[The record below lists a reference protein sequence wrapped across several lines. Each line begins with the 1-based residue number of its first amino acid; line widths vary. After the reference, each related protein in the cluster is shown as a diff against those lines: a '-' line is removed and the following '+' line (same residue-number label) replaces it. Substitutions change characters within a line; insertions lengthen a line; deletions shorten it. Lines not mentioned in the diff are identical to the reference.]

1 MFNIGDYVEFY
12 FEGRELFAT
21 TRVDVKGKITRVNE
35 LGCFVKITN
44 IEPEN
49 NLMIGGRTYR
59 LGDELYMLNSSLH
72 LCQEDNI
79 TDNTSLFKDNFAWV
93 WVILSIIFILLW
105 FITVTKN
112 LN

>member
-12 FEGRELFAT
+12 FEGRELFSH

-59 LGDELYMLNSSLH
+59 LGDELYMLNSALR
-72 LCQEDNI
+72 LCQEGRINACG
-79 TDNTSLFKDNFAWV
+79 SLVKDSLAWG
-93 WVILSIIFILLW
+93 WLILSIIFILLW
-105 FITVTKN
+105 LITQN
-112 LN
+112 NI

>member
-12 FEGRELFAT
+12 FEGRELFSS

-49 NLMIGGRTYR
+49 NLMIGGRTYH
-59 LGDELYMLNSSLH
+59 LGDELYMLNSALRPCH
-72 LCQEDNI
+72 EDNI
-79 TDNTSLFKDNFAWV
+79 HVGGSLVKDNLPWIWAV
-93 WVILSIIFILLW
+93 LSIIFILLW
-105 FITVTKN
+105 FITQN
-112 LN
+112 SNY